1 MGLERLSIGIP
12 LTQVTQT
19 EEDLPRK
26 MIPNACLISSPLPHP
41 SLTHDFC
48 PSSFPPIF
56 LSLFLF
62 FPSSLHSL
70 YHTLLCV
77 LFGPV
82 LHLSMM
88 SCLFGVFKPPDMHT
102 HTHTF
107 TGTHTYAH
115 THTHTPS
122 QGHTHMHAH
131 IPSQG
136 HTHMHT
142 HTHTFTGT
150 HTYAHTYTKL

>member
-77 LFGPV
+77 PV
-82 LHLSMM
+82 KVCVCVCISGGLN
-88 SCLFGVFKPPDMHT
+88 
-102 HTHTF
+102 
-107 TGTHTYAH
+107 
-115 THTHTPS
+115 TPKR
-122 QGHTHMHAH
+122 HD
-131 IPSQG
+131 I
-136 HTHMHT
+136 
-142 HTHTFTGT
+142 
-150 HTYAHTYTKL
+150 